1 MHNTTE
7 IVTLIS
13 KNASLNTRVHT
24 FGVGNG
30 ADEHLITRSAFAGFG
45 HHYFIYNEEEIEEK
59 VILAL
64 TKTALDYK
72 VITDF
77 AIFDAAKTRIP
88 VPFEQSLQLRN
99 ASKCEW
105 TALLPIGVPAT
116 YFEAKIVDPNTLETT
131 TFAGKFLQCGNMA
144 VHSHA
149 V

>member
-1 MHNTTE
+1 MPKPRKDQETHILLLTDGAVHNTTE
-7 IVTLIS
+7 IVDLIS

-105 TALLPIGVPAT
+105 TALLPIGVQAT
-116 YFEAKIVDPNTLETT
+116 YFEA
-131 TFAGKFLQCGNMA
+131 
-144 VHSHA
+144 
-149 V
+149 